1 MPRKLIMCGDHPV
14 LAFEYDPESGRAC
27 SSGEVLDHDRLPLEF
42 TTHGKSALYAR
53 RIDEWWKSRAIP
65 STRDGIRRVLE
76 SLGAASTGELL
87 DRTYGLSLSDQYW
100 VRREDDPAE
109 WKDVNFFDN
118 PFDEALG
125 EILLTSYSSSH
136 DISLNAPDVSTGG
149 DLPKRW
155 TINKNTGRR
164 LLVKS
169 GRTGQEPMNE
179 VIASRLC
186 MRLGVPAVRYSL
198 ARNGNRLVSTC
209 ADMLSNHEE
218 LVSAWQVLQSVKAV
232 NGLNSHDQWIRA
244 AVGFG
249 ADERAVRDATDDW
262 LVVDY
267 LMRNTDRHYN
277 NFGLIRN
284 IETLAVRPAPIYDTG
299 ASLWSG
305 ELDVDGRDWF
315 AKPFYS
321 ATGRPSAL
329 RQLRLVED
337 WSRFDLDALSDWPDE
352 VAHELSRMRMFAPER
367 LDAIRVQ
374 LVKRIGMLRRNLGRV
389 QAERFD
395 HSAMDGRM
403 IGLGM
408 GQRQSDVFIK
418 RETTHARNVNG
429 LVLDDLGER
438 LIGGQRA
445 GASGQAQHGVRL
457 CFDQVRHATAVD
469 LAGLGF
475 VLDNDDFR
483 HRFPPVPCGPPDAS
497 RCTAARLADN
507 GNILVTSGCRA
518 AFQPPFG
525 VAPIGDSLF
534 VNDTN

>member
-42 TTHGKSALYAR
+42 TTHGKSALYAK
-53 RIDEWWKSRAIP
+53 RIDEWWRSRAIP

-100 VRREDDPAE
+100 VRREDDPVE

-136 DISLNAPDVSTGG
+136 DISLNVPDVSTGG

-155 TINKNTGRR
+155 TIDRATGRR

-218 LVSAWQVLQSVKAV
+218 LVSAWQVLQ
-232 NGLNSHDQWIRA
+232 
-244 AVGFG
+244 
-249 ADERAVRDATDDW
+249 
-262 LVVDY
+262 
-267 LMRNTDRHYN
+267 
-277 NFGLIRN
+277 N

-305 ELDVDGRDWF
+305 ELDVDDRDWF

-329 RQLRLVED
+329 RQLKLVED
-337 WSRFDLDALSDWPDE
+337 WGRFDLDALSGWPDE

-374 LVKRIGMLRRNLGRV
+374 LVKRIGMLRRISEGEVLRVSGPIRNKTDLMDRFGETLWKNLGQR
-389 QAERFD
+389 
-395 HSAMDGRM
+395 DG
-403 IGLGM
+403 
-408 GQRQSDVFIK
+408 D
-418 RETTHARNVNG
+418 ARSVG
-429 LVLDDLGER
+429 TG
-438 LIGGQRA
+438 
-445 GASGQAQHGVRL
+445 
-457 CFDQVRHATAVD
+457 
-469 LAGLGF
+469 
-475 VLDNDDFR
+475 
-483 HRFPPVPCGPPDAS
+483 PDALS
-497 RCTAARLADN
+497 RHLNR
-507 GNILVTSGCRA
+507 
-518 AFQPPFG
+518 
-525 VAPIGDSLF
+525 
-534 VNDTN
+534 

>member
-42 TTHGKSALYAR
+42 TTHGKSALYAK
-53 RIDEWWKSRAIP
+53 RIDEWWRSRAIP

-76 SLGAASTGELL
+76 SLGAASTDELL

-136 DISLNAPDVSTGG
+136 DISLNVPDVSTGG

-155 TINKNTGRR
+155 TIDRATGRR

-179 VIASRLC
+179 VIASKLC

-198 ARNGNRLVSTC
+198 ARNGNRLVSTRIRYC
-209 ADMLSNHEE
+209 SYTWVRFYRQGVKT
-218 LVSAWQVLQSVKAV
+218 VS
-232 NGLNSHDQWIRA
+232 GLNTHDQWIRA
-244 AVGFG
+244 AAGFG
-249 ADERAVRDATDDW
+249 ADGRAASDATDDW

-277 NFGLIRN
+277 NFGLIRD
-284 IETLAVRPAPIYDTG
+284 IETLEVRPAPIYDTG

-315 AKPFYS
+315 AKPFYT
-321 ATGRPSAL
+321 ATGKPSAL

-337 WSRFDLDALSDWPDE
+337 WGRFDLDALSDWPDE

-367 LDAIRVQ
+367 LDDIRDQ
-374 LVKRIGMLRRNLGRV
+374 LVKRIGTMRRIREGKALRASGPIRDRADLLDRFGDTLRKNLARQDGDGKSAGIDHKGPGPRNEN
-389 QAERFD
+389 Q
-395 HSAMDGRM
+395 
-403 IGLGM
+403 
-408 GQRQSDVFIK
+408 
-418 RETTHARNVNG
+418 
-429 LVLDDLGER
+429 GER
-438 LIGGQRA
+438 EWRD
-445 GASGQAQHGVRL
+445 VR
-457 CFDQVRHATAVD
+457 
-469 LAGLGF
+469 
-475 VLDNDDFR
+475 N
-483 HRFPPVPCGPPDAS
+483 
-497 RCTAARLADN
+497 
-507 GNILVTSGCRA
+507 
-518 AFQPPFG
+518 
-525 VAPIGDSLF
+525 
-534 VNDTN
+534 

>member
-27 SSGEVLDHDRLPLEF
+27 SSGEVLDHDCLPLEF
-42 TTHGKSALYAR
+42 TTHGKSALYAK
-53 RIDEWWKSRAIP
+53 RIDEWWRSRAIP

-76 SLGAASTGELL
+76 SLGAASTDELL

-100 VRREDDPAE
+100 VRREDDPVE

-118 PFDEALG
+118 SFDEALG
-125 EILLTSYSSSH
+125 EILLTSYSSSR
-136 DISLNAPDVSTGG
+136 DISLNVPDVSTGG

-155 TINKNTGRR
+155 TIDKTTGRR

-186 MRLGVPAVRYSL
+186 ARLGVPAVPYSL
-198 ARNGNRLVSTC
+198 ARSGNRLVSTC

-232 NGLNSHDQWIRA
+232 SGLNSHDQWIRA
-244 AVGFG
+244 AAGFG
-249 ADERAVRDATDDW
+249 ADGRAVRDATDDW

-284 IETLAVRPAPIYDTG
+284 IETLEVRPAPIYDTG

-315 AKPFYS
+315 AKPFYT
-321 ATGRPSAL
+321 ATGKPSAL

-374 LVKRIGMLRRNLGRV
+374 LVKRIGMLRRISEGEVLRVAGPIRNKTDLMDRFGETLRKNLGQR
-389 QAERFD
+389 
-395 HSAMDGRM
+395 DG
-403 IGLGM
+403 
-408 GQRQSDVFIK
+408 D
-418 RETTHARNVNG
+418 ARSVG
-429 LVLDDLGER
+429 TG
-438 LIGGQRA
+438 
-445 GASGQAQHGVRL
+445 
-457 CFDQVRHATAVD
+457 
-469 LAGLGF
+469 
-475 VLDNDDFR
+475 
-483 HRFPPVPCGPPDAS
+483 PDALS
-497 RCTAARLADN
+497 RHLNR
-507 GNILVTSGCRA
+507 
-518 AFQPPFG
+518 
-525 VAPIGDSLF
+525 
-534 VNDTN
+534 

>member
-14 LAFEYDPESGRAC
+14 LAFEYDSESGRAC

-53 RIDEWWKSRAIP
+53 RIDEWWRSRSIP

-76 SLGAASTGELL
+76 SLGSSSTRELL
-87 DRTYGLSLSDQYW
+87 DRPYGLSLSDQYW
-100 VRREDDPAE
+100 ARREDDPVE
-109 WKDVNFFDN
+109 WKDVSFFDN

-125 EILLTSYSSSH
+125 EILLTSYSSFH
-136 DISLNAPDVSTGG
+136 DISLNVPDVSTGS

-155 TINKNTGRR
+155 TIDRATGRR

-186 MRLGVPAVRYSL
+186 MRLGVPTVRYSL

-209 ADMLSNHEE
+209 ADMLSDHEE
-218 LVSAWQVLQSVKAV
+218 LVPAWQVFQSVKAV
-232 NGLNSHDQWIRA
+232 SGLNSYDQWIRA
-244 AVGFG
+244 VVGFG
-249 ADERAVRDATDDW
+249 AGERAVRDVTDDW

-284 IETLAVRPAPIYDTG
+284 IETLAVRLAPIYDIG

-305 ELDVDGRDWF
+305 ELDVDDRDWF

-329 RQLRLVED
+329 RQLKLVED
-337 WSRFDLDALSDWPDE
+337 WGRFDLDALSDWPDE

-374 LVKRIGMLRRNLGRV
+374 LVKRIGMLRRIREGEVLRVSGPIRNKTDLMGRFGETLRKNLGQR
-389 QAERFD
+389 
-395 HSAMDGRM
+395 DG
-403 IGLGM
+403 
-408 GQRQSDVFIK
+408 D
-418 RETTHARNVNG
+418 ARSVG
-429 LVLDDLGER
+429 TG
-438 LIGGQRA
+438 
-445 GASGQAQHGVRL
+445 
-457 CFDQVRHATAVD
+457 
-469 LAGLGF
+469 
-475 VLDNDDFR
+475 
-483 HRFPPVPCGPPDAS
+483 PDALN
-497 RCTAARLADN
+497 RHLNR
-507 GNILVTSGCRA
+507 
-518 AFQPPFG
+518 
-525 VAPIGDSLF
+525 
-534 VNDTN
+534 